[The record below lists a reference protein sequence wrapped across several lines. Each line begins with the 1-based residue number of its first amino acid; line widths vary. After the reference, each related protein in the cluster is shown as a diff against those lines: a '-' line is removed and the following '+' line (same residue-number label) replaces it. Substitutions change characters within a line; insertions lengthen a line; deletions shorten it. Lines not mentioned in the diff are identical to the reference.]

1 MGAQSEIKKNELM
14 LARNKPTLF
23 TESRSERVQMK
34 SLEWFEI
41 WEVFN
46 ERLKKIR

>member
-1 MGAQSEIKKNELM
+1 MGAQSEIKNELM

-23 TESRSERVQMK
+23 NESRSERVQMK

-41 WEVFN
+41 WTVSN
-46 ERLKKIR
+46 ERLKQLR